1 MVKYCFKFRKD
12 RILLTFPIG
21 NIKGDTMTISD
32 HISNMKTDKNGK
44 STLTGKVI
52 TFLAWALIGVP
63 FIVSVVGKLIAG
75 Y

>member
-1 MVKYCFKFRKD
+1 
-12 RILLTFPIG
+12 
-21 NIKGDTMTISD
+21 MTLSD
-32 HISNMKTDKNGK
+32 HITSMKTDKNGK
-44 STLTGKVI
+44 ATLTGKII